1 MSSDFRSDFR
11 HEISL
16 HLRREGALIQNSSA
30 RPKIMVLFD
39 IDGTLSTSGS
49 FSPCLS
55 RATCEVLGSKI
66 TEEDQARRVK
76 SGIAFRNW
84 IQVVAKQEGLAIMDI
99 QKATEKILSRSVKY
113 FSEKLKESPVKPLE
127 GSIELLKELSTD
139 ERFVIGVVTNNIED
153 VAMLKLESSDL
164 LRFFERDGL
173 IRSSEDASEKN
184 TIISQLIK
192 ESENRFCTKF
202 DRKNIFYVGDQVSDI
217 SSGKL
222 AGIRTIGVST
232 GRSTICELVDAGAD
246 IVLPKLTNAA
256 TIIDLVERN
265 ASAEKCTKVRT

>member
-99 QKATEKILSRSVKY
+99 QKATEKILSPSVKY
-113 FSEKLKESPVKPLE
+113 FSEKL
-127 GSIELLKELSTD
+127 
-139 ERFVIGVVTNNIED
+139 
-153 VAMLKLESSDL
+153 
-164 LRFFERDGL
+164 L
-173 IRSSEDASEKN
+173 I
-184 TIISQLIK
+184 
-192 ESENRFCTKF
+192 
-202 DRKNIFYVGDQVSDI
+202 
-217 SSGKL
+217 
-222 AGIRTIGVST
+222 
-232 GRSTICELVDAGAD
+232 
-246 IVLPKLTNAA
+246 
-256 TIIDLVERN
+256 
-265 ASAEKCTKVRT
+265 